1 MLELGSK
8 SRQAVSRAFTL
19 YHTHLL
25 PTCNISTCV
34 LTTFSVP
41 SHFKNWFNYSSQ
53 QCPIFVDEQIGRLSE
68 TAKEK
73 TPGIKRTKNRLNAA
87 SNFLN

>member
-1 MLELGSK
+1 MALVCSLGELIQVSTVTNPFSHEETEQRRGISLKTGHQGPEELGSK

-34 LTTFSVP
+34 LTTFRVP
-41 SHFKNWFNYSSQ
+41 SHFKN
-53 QCPIFVDEQIGRLSE
+53 
-68 TAKEK
+68 
-73 TPGIKRTKNRLNAA
+73 
-87 SNFLN
+87 